1 VQRWGGLGPFL
12 LKVEPEEFVEEDVP
26 APVPI
31 PTPVSVVHIGLMHP
45 FLQTFPF
52 QGSCIVQIQ
61 LEEENSSYH
70 SCEEILLALSFFL
83 SSPFSFISSKILL

>member
-12 LKVEPEEFVEEDVP
+12 LKVEPEEFVEEAAP

-31 PTPVSVVHIGLMHP
+31 PTPVSVVHIGLVHS
-45 FLQTFPF
+45 FLINFSFPGELYSADSAGGRELFISFMRGITF
-52 QGSCIVQIQ
+52 ST
-61 LEEENSSYH
+61 
-70 SCEEILLALSFFL
+70 FFL